1 LRTPATCTGLLAAW
15 VAPIEGSGHLD
26 VREVNAG
33 AVGLHADLHVGV
45 DDALDRDGNFMERAS
60 LQGSA

>member
-1 LRTPATCTGLLAAW
+1 MVFFLDGDLVEL
-15 VAPIEGSGHLD
+15 VDGNLD
-26 VREVNAG
+26 VREVDAG

-45 DDALDRDGNFMERAS
+45 DDALDGDENFMERAS

>member
-1 LRTPATCTGLLAAW
+1 MLAVW

-26 VREVNAG
+26 VREVDAG
-33 AVGLHADLHVGV
+33 AVGLHANLHVGV
-45 DDALDRDGNFMERAS
+45 DDALDGDEKFMERVS